1 MPELRNLKIDPEFRD
16 KIPPLTQDEFNQ
28 LRENILTDGE
38 VREPI
43 ALWNDTIIDGHN
55 RWKIIQENPHLPHR
69 FTELHFP
76 DKYAVV
82 EWIYKNQL
90 GRRNLT
96 DEQRTVLMGKAY
108 KAKKKSAGG
117 QLDNDNAKKRSAQN
131 GPIVSPKKERTA
143 DKLARELGVG
153 RNTIKRAEKF
163 ADGVD
168 AIRKD
173 SPEAADK
180 ILEGKTGVTKEAV
193 RDYPKAPPSDR
204 SALIDA
210 ILKGKPVK
218 RPDGEKP
225 TAAGNLK
232 KLRADYDAIRK
243 NAQAARD
250 PGTVHFD
257 ISDLLEEIEVN
268 GNKYVKQLK
277 MTVSVR
283 QDVIADDEARDK
295 VRQAIN
301 DIRQAIKE
309 VSDQL

>member
-1 MPELRNLKIDPEFRD
+1 
-16 KIPPLTQDEFNQ
+16 
-28 LRENILTDGE
+28 
-38 VREPI
+38 
-43 ALWNDTIIDGHN
+43 
-55 RWKIIQENPHLPHR
+55 
-69 FTELHFP
+69 
-76 DKYAVV
+76 
-82 EWIYKNQL
+82 
-90 GRRNLT
+90 
-96 DEQRTVLMGKAY
+96 MGKAY
-108 KAKKKSAGG
+108 KARKLSHGGDRKS
-117 QLDNDNAKKRSAQN
+117 RAQN
-131 GPIVSPKKERTA
+131 GHLKKKGTERQA

-180 ILEGKTGVTKEAV
+180 ILEGRTGVTKEAV

-210 ILKGKPVK
+210 ILKGKPIK
-218 RPDGEKP
+218 RSDGEKP

-277 MTVSVR
+277 MTVTVR